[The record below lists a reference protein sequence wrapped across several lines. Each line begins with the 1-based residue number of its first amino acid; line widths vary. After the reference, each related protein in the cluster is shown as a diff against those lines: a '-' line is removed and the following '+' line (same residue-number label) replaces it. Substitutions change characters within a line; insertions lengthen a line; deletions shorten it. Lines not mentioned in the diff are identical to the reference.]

1 MNFLIIARMIAYIN
15 VASGLACFLHFLK
28 VFDTQL
34 LVPTCISFAIAVF
47 IFLTLE
53 NKTHA

>member
-53 NKTHA
+53 NKTHS